1 MISLIAAFFSA
12 GEFYSRQFTE
22 LGDFYYFCSI
32 HPWMNGIVH
41 VVKNPGSVQSIN
53 NVGSGLSDD
62 GLGFQVKYI
71 LDTTLQRDVD
81 IDTSENTLT
90 FRISGDTENEQI
102 TFALPP
108 ELIENPN
115 TVWVDDEM
123 SDFQTDTTTT
133 GTKLIIPIEP
143 HSKEI
148 KIMDT
153 HVIPKFGFFA
163 LSILS
168 ICMISTVF
176 LIPSKFSL
184 V

>member
-1 MISLIAAFFSA
+1 MVSLTAVFFSA
-12 GEFYSRQFTE
+12 GESYSRQFTE
-22 LGDFYYFCSI
+22 LGDFDYFCSV
-32 HPWMNGIVH
+32 HSWMNGIVH

-71 LDTTLQRDVD
+71 LDTNLQRDVD

-90 FRISGDTENEQI
+90 FKVSGDTENEQI
-102 TFALPP
+102 TFVLPP
-108 ELIENPN
+108 KLIENPN
-115 TVWVDDEM
+115 SVWVDGEM
-123 SDFQTDTTTT
+123 SEFQTDTTT

-148 KIMDT
+148 KIMGT
-153 HVIPKFGFFA
+153 HVIPEFGFFA
-163 LSILS
+163 LGILS
-168 ICMISTVF
+168 IGLISTVF
-176 LIPSKFSL
+176 LICSKFSL

>member
-1 MISLIAAFFSA
+1 MVSFTAVFFSA
-12 GEFYSRQFTE
+12 GESYSRQFTE
-22 LGDFYYFCSI
+22 LGDFYYFCSV

-71 LDTTLQRDVD
+71 LDTNLQRDVD
-81 IDTSENTLT
+81 IDTSENILT
-90 FRISGDTENEQI
+90 FKVSGDTENEQI
-102 TFALPP
+102 TFVLPP
-108 ELIENPN
+108 KLIENPN
-115 TVWVDDEM
+115 SVWVDGEM
-123 SDFQTDTTTT
+123 SEFQTDTTT

-148 KIMDT
+148 KIMGT
-153 HVIPKFGFFA
+153 HVIPEFGFFA
-163 LSILS
+163 LGILS
-168 ICMISTVF
+168 IGLISTVF
-176 LIPSKFSL
+176 LICSKFSL